1 MKLLLSVLLLATLL
15 PACQSQNS
23 GAKTNL
29 SPDEFEK
36 GMAQPN
42 VQILDVRTAGEFR
55 NGHLKNALQADWRDK
70 NQFKDRTQHLDK
82 AKPIYIYCLSGGRS
96 SAAAEWLRSQGYKE
110 VLELEGGLASWNGA
124 GKALENAG
132 QSPQLSEATYQEM
145 INSAPVVLVDF
156 GASWCPPCKKM
167 EPVLDQLQK
176 ENAGKFKLVTVDGG
190 NDFDIMKI
198 QKVEALPVF
207 IIYKNGKEVW
217 RKQGIT
223 AKEEFQKFL

>member
-1 MKLLLSVLLLATLL
+1 MKHLLPIILLITIL

-23 GAKTNL
+23 SVKTNL
-29 SPDEFEK
+29 NPDEFEK
-36 GMAQPN
+36 GMIQPN
-42 VQILDVRTAGEFR
+42 VQLLDVRTAGEFR

-70 NQFKDRTQHLDK
+70 AHFKDRTQHLDK
-82 AKPIYIYCLSGGRS
+82 NKPIYIYCLSGGRS
-96 SAAAEWLRSQGYKE
+96 AAAAEWLLSQGYKE
-110 VLELEGGLASWNGA
+110 VLELEGGLASWNAA

-132 QSPQLSEATYQEM
+132 QSPQLTTNAYQEM

-156 GASWCPPCKKM
+156 GATWCPPCKKM
-167 EPVLDQLQK
+167 EPVLDALQK
-176 ENAGKFKLVTVDGG
+176 ENAGKFKLVKVDGG
-190 NDFDIMKI
+190 NDFDIMKA